1 MKKERDFQREVKRAL
16 QERFPG
22 CIILKNDPTY
32 VQGIPDLTI
41 LYKNRWAMLE
51 VKQSEKAAHRPNQDH
66 FVQKANEMSYANFIF
81 PENFE
86 EVLDEVQRSFED

>member
-66 FVQKANEMSYANFIF
+66 FVQKANEMAYANFIF

-86 EVLDEVQRSFED
+86 EVLNEVQRSFED

>member
-1 MKKERDFQREVKRAL
+1 MKKERDFQREVKHAL

>member
-1 MKKERDFQREVKRAL
+1 MKKERDFQRYVKRVL
-16 QERFPG
+16 EERFPG

-32 VQGIPDLTI
+32 VQGIPDLII
-41 LYKNRWAMLE
+41 LYKNKWAMLE
-51 VKQSEKAAHRPNQDH
+51 VKQSENAPHRPNQEY
-66 FVQKANEMSYANFIF
+66 FVEKANEMSYANFIF